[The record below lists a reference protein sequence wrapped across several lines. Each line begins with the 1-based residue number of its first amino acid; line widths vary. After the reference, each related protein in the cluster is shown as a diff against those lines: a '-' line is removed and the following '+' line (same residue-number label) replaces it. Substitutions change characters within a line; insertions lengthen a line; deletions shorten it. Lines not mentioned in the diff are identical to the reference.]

1 MRDLLDLI
9 NTMSDETSVELHDS
23 FDIELSE
30 NFVIETG
37 VVALTE
43 DAIVIEGDDK
53 TCELLEEHGLVLEKM
68 IMGLPGDQGSK
79 TMGEDGVTEESDDEV
94 DEYALASGFISQ
106 LHTDPYEQSEDWV
119 YNQIGE
125 YLNQQGIPEQ
135 YWQKIADLIFRKLQG
150 FAESKQS
157 VAEGSDNLTF
167 QEQRGKWYC
176 FRKTLNASP
185 IGVGDTPEEAEDNYR
200 KKTDPDYGGPEERA
214 RILDVLRNADRQY
227 LESPGGNWY
236 IRVNGKILN
245 DTKFKPV
252 LFSSQDEARIH
263 AIKLANK
270 KHIPLSQI
278 KLTRSWMDAPEQG
291 VAEDSKQDAHRM
303 ALEKLKKA
311 LKNPSVPADKKKE
324 IAKQIEYQR
333 SKLKQGVVEG
343 EMDDG
348 ESYDENQPIEFYIA
362 LHDLDDNSLFIGAVS
377 KYNGNWHESTVKGNP
392 PYNWGSN
399 YMSYLTPSD
408 VWQHIRNDFRRGYE
422 LGGPFDTPDE
432 AQEYA
437 DSHFAH
443 SFEKNDDELNEA
455 EYHGRKVSLGKPFLT
470 PDGPKK
476 RSVYVRKPNGKVVKV
491 NFGDKKMRIKKSSP
505 AHRKSFRARHNCAN
519 PGPRWKARYWSCRAW

>member
-79 TMGEDGVTEESDDEV
+79 VMGEDGV
-94 DEYALASGFISQ
+94 
-106 LHTDPYEQSEDWV
+106 
-119 YNQIGE
+119 
-125 YLNQQGIPEQ
+125 
-135 YWQKIADLIFRKLQG
+135 
-150 FAESKQS
+150 
-157 VAEGSDNLTF
+157 AEGSENNNTTAQKIFFARSDKAPKGWSYDHVGFITQDGRQIQMSGHKGNDVYVTNDVTDDPEF
-167 QEQRGKWYC
+167 PKQNIKIV
-176 FRKTLNASP
+176 TLS
-185 IGVGDTPEEAEDNYR
+185 
-200 KKTDPDYGGPEERA
+200 
-214 RILDVLRNADRQY
+214 
-227 LESPGGNWY
+227 
-236 IRVNGKILN
+236 
-245 DTKFKPV
+245 KPV
-252 LFSSQDEARIH
+252 SVPLTNSVGAENCGTFVANVLQANG
-263 AIKLANK
+263 IKGIDTQKIYSVFK
-270 KHIPLSQI
+270 KPQ
-278 KLTRSWMDAPEQG
+278 EQG
-291 VAEDSKQDAHRM
+291 VAE
-303 ALEKLKKA
+303 
-311 LKNPSVPADKKKE
+311 
-324 IAKQIEYQR
+324 
-333 SKLKQGVVEG
+333 GVAEG